1 MLRHRLRPP
10 WPWFSIFKTKFM
22 KLFINLDS
30 TFSSSCGLQ
39 PLPSRQSWFQSL
51 QHPWSCT
58 AKIFLRKYYSP
69 KTNHVP
75 RKQALAGV
83 CSCWF
88 STGDRQW
95 RHDICCQ
102 AKNMVVGERQMRALF
117 SQRCIKALPA
127 FLHMCSVQS
136 FLTFLVWLL
145 FLLPPH
151 LTSILSEIYMYS
163 CEQC

>member
-1 MLRHRLRPP
+1 
-10 WPWFSIFKTKFM
+10 
-22 KLFINLDS
+22 
-30 TFSSSCGLQ
+30 
-39 PLPSRQSWFQSL
+39 
-51 QHPWSCT
+51 
-58 AKIFLRKYYSP
+58 
-69 KTNHVP
+69 
-75 RKQALAGV
+75 
-83 CSCWF
+83 
-88 STGDRQW
+88 
-95 RHDICCQ
+95 
-102 AKNMVVGERQMRALF
+102 MVVGERQMRALF